1 MSESIIF
8 REFEESDRP
17 ALEQVIRET
26 WCYDRFCTPNTATQ
40 LASVYLTSCLANQTF
55 TQVALIDNVPVGIIM

>member
-8 REFEESDRP
+8 RAFEESDSP

-26 WCYDRFCTPNTATQ
+26 WRYDRFCTPQ
-40 LASVYLTSCLANQTF
+40 DVYKRQILL
-55 TQVALIDNVPVGIIM
+55 L

>member
-8 REFEESDRP
+8 RAFEESDYP

-26 WCYDRFCTPNTATQ
+26 WCYDRFCTPQTAAQ

-55 TQVALIDNVPVGIIM
+55 T